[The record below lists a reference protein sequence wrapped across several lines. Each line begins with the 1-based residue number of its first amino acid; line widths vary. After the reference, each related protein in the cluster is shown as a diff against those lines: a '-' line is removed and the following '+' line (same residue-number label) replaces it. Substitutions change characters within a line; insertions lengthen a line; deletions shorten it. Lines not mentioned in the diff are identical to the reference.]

1 MIRTFLLAGA
11 LACAPGA
18 FAQTCEGGLYL
29 NPQTIRGEGTAKVAT
44 AAADLADFL
53 RGTGLPLAPIVNI
66 ATAEDV
72 QTALKRRTPPCW
84 VYGNPVVGFASGYQ
98 AVAVNKESIQA
109 AILVVADIGA
119 ATDAKPVEISKLPP
133 GERAQVLARLK
144 TTTCMGIK
152 SGVTTALVRA
162 EKLCGTLVD
171 VQPQQGLGQ
180 AYLPTK
186 ASFHWQPDRWVG
198 LVMRKQGA
206 KATSMKSLVGAST
219 LIHSARLIV
228 VPTAESSWGY
238 GLYVR
243 PDLPADTLR
252 KATRLF
258 TGLRDAEPALLRALD
273 ASARAQFVT
282 PPDAEVDAMRRNLD
296 MSL

>member
-1 MIRTFLLAGA
+1 MKQAILVAGA
-11 LACAPGA
+11 LACASGA

-29 NPQTIRGEGTAKVAT
+29 NPQTIRGEGTAKAAT

-53 RGTGLPLAPIVNI
+53 RGSGLSVAPIVNI

-72 QTALKRRTPPCW
+72 ATALKRRVPPCW

-98 AVAVNKESIQA
+98 TVAVNKDSIQA
-109 AILVVADIGA
+109 AVLVVAEVGTT
-119 ATDAKPVEISKLPP
+119 TDAKPVEISKLPP
-133 GERAQVLARLK
+133 NEQAQVLAKLK
-144 TTTCMGIK
+144 ATTCMGIR

-162 EKLCGTLVD
+162 EKLCGTMVD

-198 LVMRKQGA
+198 LVMRVQGA
-206 KATSMKSLVGAST
+206 KATSMKSLVGANPR
-219 LIHSARLIV
+219 IHNARLIV
-228 VPTAESSWGY
+228 VPTAGASWGY

-243 PDLPADTLR
+243 ADAPADATR

-258 TGLRDAEPALLRALD
+258 TGLRGAEPALLRALD
-273 ASARAQFVT
+273 ANAQAEFVT
-282 PPDAEVDAMRRNLD
+282 PPDAEVDAMRRTLD

>member
-1 MIRTFLLAGA
+1 MNRAFLLAAA
-11 LACAPGA
+11 LACAPAA

-29 NPQTIRGEGTAKVAT
+29 NPQTIRGEGGAKVAT

-53 RGTGLPLAPIVNI
+53 RGTGLSVAPIVNI

-72 QTALKRRTPPCW
+72 QLALKRRVPPCW

-98 AVAVNKESIQA
+98 TVAVNKESIRA
-109 AILVVADIGA
+109 AVLVVGDLGA
-119 ATDAKPVEISKLPP
+119 GGDGKPVEISKLPP
-133 GERAQVLARLK
+133 DERAKVLARLK
-144 TTTCMGIK
+144 TTTCMGIR

-162 EKLCGTLVD
+162 EKLCGTLED

-198 LVMRKQGA
+198 LVMREGGA
-206 KATSMKSLVGAST
+206 KNTTMKSVVGVNSR
-219 LIHSARLIV
+219 IYDARLIV
-228 VPTAESSWGY
+228 VPTTGSSWGY

-243 PDLPADTLR
+243 PDAPAEATR
-252 KATRLF
+252 KARTLF
-258 TGLRDAEPALLRALD
+258 TGLRNAEPALLRALD
-273 ASARAQFVT
+273 ASAQAEFTT
-282 PPDAEVDAMRRNLD
+282 PPDAEVDAMRRTLD
-296 MSL
+296 MTM